1 MEESHF
7 DMGADVM
14 SALKS
19 STKKRTIL
27 KELDPIQ
34 EIQLA
39 VNQNRPCTIISTPSL
54 RVNGQAIQ
62 DSFEKYLGHPG
73 IQSSNLK
80 QALLTPFHYQYSRE
94 DDKQRLQE
102 LVGEKKYFQLGTFIH
117 QCILEPRKFGR
128 VIVEPKNSMTSTE
141 GVNAAIEFW
150 ENILKNEPLSDGE
163 ALILDAITS
172 VHEKGLNIEKIDG
185 KRFYLEML
193 KSKTDIQPVSEEHF
207 LKIKI
212 IAKHLDNYG
221 NGIIRKLVKGAKRE
235 ISFYYNHPNG
245 LPLKVRPDALA
256 FEENVGVNA
265 IISIKSTA
273 CEDLRAF
280 EHQNAKLNYDLSEA
294 MYQDVVSRVTGR
306 KFKTTITIML
316 QTVEPFSIA
325 VLIWSKDDIEVGHYK
340 YESAMEKVLLA
351 KEQGQYKGYDSYADN
366 DDGLILMELP
376 QWNNRELLP
385 SI

>member
-1 MEESHF
+1 MEEVNF
-7 DMGADVM
+7 EMGVDVM

-19 STKKRTIL
+19 STKKMTIV
-27 KELDPIQ
+27 KELDPFK
-34 EIQLA
+34 EIPTALE
-39 VNQNRPCTIISTPSL
+39 QNRPCTLISTPSL
-54 RVNGQAIQ
+54 RVNGNAIQ
-62 DSFEKYLGHPG
+62 DSFEKYLSHPG

-80 QALLTPFHYQYSRE
+80 QALITPFHFQYSRE
-94 DDKQRLQE
+94 DDKQK
-102 LVGEKKYFQLGTFIH
+102 LVEIQGEKKHFQLGTFIH

-150 ENILKNEPLSDGE
+150 ENIIRSEEDDHE
-163 ALILDAITS
+163 RLILDAIMS
-172 VHEKGLNIEKIDG
+172 VHEKGLNIDKIDG

-193 KSKTDIQPVSEEHF
+193 KSKTDIQPVSEEHYF
-207 LKIKI
+207 KIKI
-212 IAKHLDNYG
+212 MEKHLENYG
-221 NGIIRKLVKGAKRE
+221 NGVIKKLVKGSKRE

-245 LPLKVRPDALA
+245 LSLKVRPDAIA
-256 FEENVGVNA
+256 FEENIGVNA

-280 EHQNAKLNYDLSEA
+280 VYQNAKLNYDLSEA
-294 MYQDVVSRVTGR
+294 MYQDVVSNVTGR
-306 KFKTTITIML
+306 RFNTTITIML
-316 QTVEPFSIA
+316 QTIEPFAIA
-325 VLIWSKDDIEVGHYK
+325 VLIWKKDDIEVGLYK

-366 DDGLILMELP
+366 DNGLILMELP
-376 QWNNRELLP
+376 QWNNKELLP